1 MKNARVDNQESI
13 EDRRTEN
20 SPEDY
25 NECCRIREM
34 IDELTQD
41 RKKISE
47 KKEFK
52 KFQSKAKDIE
62 DAINKQMKKLI
73 EKLNCAN
80 ALFRNISSVRDEI
93 RKIVESSEKRAV
105 NTILKKLQPTKG
117 HGIRSKKYKNHPS

>member
-41 RKKISE
+41 RKKYPKRKSLKNSNRKRKTLKMPLIS
-47 KKEFK
+47 K
-52 KFQSKAKDIE
+52 
-62 DAINKQMKKLI
+62 
-73 EKLNCAN
+73 
-80 ALFRNISSVRDEI
+80 
-93 RKIVESSEKRAV
+93 
-105 NTILKKLQPTKG
+105 
-117 HGIRSKKYKNHPS
+117 